1 MEHSELQGNTIHKIL
16 SDNVLGYSEL
26 TGIAQRRCC
35 SAVIGYLFRAKN
47 LRALVQTLSNETG
60 QRQSIKVA
68 VFQNGYLLK
77 NVKLWLF
84 YCYRHKIASNS
95 IFLGEEA
102 AVAASKFEILSE
114 DIVLLDIIDQETDK
128 VLRRY
133 ARKYKALTL
142 EKLDATLVRIFQE
155 IRTWC
160 HKFIFRKLRFVMTSQ
175 SMTVHDIEYELIG
188 KGIQGLMQMY
198 PLVESFLHAVNIIK
212 RTLHNH
218 GINIITSYTHQK
230 RARVL
235 KGADSTFYSNT
246 VSYDAIQ
253 SVVDATNSEF
263 IEGPRNDDLKMD
275 VENLCKKLPHKKRYC
290 VRLLSGYE
298 CPLFTDWL
306 RSLGKIRNN
315 AGSNAELQER
325 LPALDYMRLIFEYLK
340 VPFEKGMAFIRRLKD
355 LFDPYRYQKPETVIR
370 QYAVGG
376 N

>member
-1 MEHSELQGNTIHKIL
+1 MEHSESQGNTIHKIL
-16 SDNVLGYSEL
+16 SDNVEGYAEL
-26 TGIAQRRCC
+26 TVVAQRRCC
-35 SAVIGYLFRAKN
+35 SAVIGYLFRARN
-47 LRALVQTLSNETG
+47 LRSLVQVLSNETC
-60 QRQSIKVA
+60 QKQSVKVS

-84 YCYRHKIASNS
+84 YCYRHKIATNN

-102 AVAASKFEILSE
+102 ARASLKFEIRPE
-114 DIVLLDIIDQETDK
+114 DIVLMDILDQETDRT
-128 VLRRY
+128 LRQY
-133 ARKYKALTL
+133 AKKYKALTL

-235 KGADSTFYSNT
+235 RGADETFYSNT

-253 SVVDATNSEF
+253 SVVTAASNEL
-263 IEGPRNDDLKMD
+263 IEDPKNNDLKID
-275 VENLCKKLPHKKRYC
+275 VEKLCERLPHKKRYC

-306 RSLGKIRNN
+306 RSIGKVR
-315 AGSNAELQER
+315 ALASNTDLQER
-325 LPALDYMRLIFEYLK
+325 IPAVEYMKLIFEYLK
-340 VPFEKGMAFIRRLKD
+340 VPFEKGMAFINRLKE
-355 LFDPYRYQKPETVIR
+355 LLNPYRHSEPETVIR